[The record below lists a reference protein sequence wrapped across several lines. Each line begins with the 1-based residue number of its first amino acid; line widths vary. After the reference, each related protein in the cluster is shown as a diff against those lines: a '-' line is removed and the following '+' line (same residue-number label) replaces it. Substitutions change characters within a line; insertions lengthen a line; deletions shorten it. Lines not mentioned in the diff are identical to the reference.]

1 MSDLNSYN
9 NLVNSYDATA
19 RVNIGNMEVLCF
31 EIEDY
36 ANRIGDIFTKIDER
50 MDNLSRYYQGDSC
63 DYLFNY
69 YSELKNNFVAIKD
82 NINSYSDDL
91 VELVKKLQSIDIKV
105 ANLFTDFSI
114 DTKNK
119 TKSIES

>member
-1 MSDLNSYN
+1 MPDLNSYN

-19 RVNIGNMEVLCF
+19 GVNIGNMEVLCF

-63 DYLFNY
+63 DSLFNY